1 MDFQLTITGSPDNL
15 MGLLMTAT
23 DFVGRDVESKK
34 DVEYATITNEA
45 EAKPEPASAPESTPE
60 EIPSME
66 TVRTAMMAA
75 IKGGARQEVSDLLAE
90 RGAKRV
96 TELPESELLGFWH
109 AVEALI

>member
-1 MDFQLTITGSPDNL
+1 MEFQLTITGSPDNL

-23 DFVGRDVESKK
+23 DLGRDVEPKK
-34 DVEYATITNEA
+34 DVEYAAITNEA
-45 EAKPEPASAPESTPE
+45 EAKPELASAPEPTSE

-109 AVEALI
+109 AEEALI